1 LSELP
6 EWAACLVFLV
16 VVLFFAIVV
25 ESEGDEG
32 KREGIKGGRE
42 GGRRKGGRKEEGSV
56 GLKASKRGS
65 RASRFQGSCRYVC
78 LLLLSSVRE

>member
-1 LSELP
+1 MSELP

-25 ESEGDEG
+25 ASEGEEG
-32 KREGIKGGRE
+32 KRGRYQRRK
-42 GGRRKGGRKEEGSV
+42 GRRKEGEKEGSV

-65 RASRFQGSCRYVC
+65 RQVDSRGVAGMC
-78 LLLLSSVRE
+78 LLLLSSVGE

>member
-32 KREGIKGGRE
+32 KRGRYQ
-42 GGRRKGGRKEEGSV
+42 RRKGGRKEGEKEGSV